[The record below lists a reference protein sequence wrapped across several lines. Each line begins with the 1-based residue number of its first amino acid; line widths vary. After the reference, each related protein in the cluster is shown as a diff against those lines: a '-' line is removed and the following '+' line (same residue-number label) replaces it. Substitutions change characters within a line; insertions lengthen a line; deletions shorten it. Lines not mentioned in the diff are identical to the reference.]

1 MIDELKSSIA
11 KEKITELIDLMQQLG
26 FQNEEI
32 LSLIQ
37 QIMKEHAI

>member
-37 QIMKEHAI
+37 QIMKGETS